1 MQICENPP
9 SYDVYI
15 TGSDQTW
22 NTKHTK
28 GDTIFLLSFAPKG
41 AKKIS
46 FSASIAGK
54 DMDEKYK
61 KDFSRLLKQYN
72 AISIREK
79 NGKSIIKKLAGKDA
93 VISIDPALTLNR
105 REWSSFA
112 QAGKQNFGEKKYILF
127 YLITHSFNPTPYIY
141 QLLKSLKEKTGLMV
155 YSFSKIPEK
164 YEIEYSF
171 CGDTTVEG
179 FIQLFENASYVVT
192 SSFHG
197 TAFAINFGVPLYS
210 VVNELNGND
219 DRQASLLFG
228 LGIENCLVPVGKSF
242 EDISPIYDIDKE
254 QNKLNTLREE
264 SLNYLKDSISV

>member
-1 MQICENPP
+1 
-9 SYDVYI
+9 
-15 TGSDQTW
+15 
-22 NTKHTK
+22 
-28 GDTIFLLSFAPKG
+28 
-41 AKKIS
+41 
-46 FSASIAGK
+46 
-54 DMDEKYK
+54 
-61 KDFSRLLKQYN
+61 
-72 AISIREK
+72 
-79 NGKSIIKKLAGKDA
+79 
-93 VISIDPALTLNR
+93 
-105 REWSSFA
+105 
-112 QAGKQNFGEKKYILF
+112 
-127 YLITHSFNPTPYIY
+127 
-141 QLLKSLKEKTGLMV
+141 MV

-179 FIQLFENASYVVT
+179 FIQLFEYASYVVT